1 MSTSHR
7 LYNALRRIAGPCTA
21 YRIARAVRQFKEH
34 MHSTA
39 TWAFAIA
46 LTLGMGAMAGHESTA
61 TATATAPANTTI
73 AATGQP

>member
-7 LYNALRRIAGPCTA
+7 LYNALRRTFSPCTA
-21 YRIARAVRQFKEH
+21 YRITRAMRQFKAH

-46 LTLGMGAMAGHESTA
+46 LTLGVGAMAGHESTA
-61 TATATAPANTTI
+61 TAPANTTTI

>member
-1 MSTSHR
+1 MITSHR

-46 LTLGMGAMAGHESTA
+46 LTLGVGAMAGHESTA
-61 TATATAPANTTI
+61 TVPANTTI
-73 AATGQP
+73 AVTGQP